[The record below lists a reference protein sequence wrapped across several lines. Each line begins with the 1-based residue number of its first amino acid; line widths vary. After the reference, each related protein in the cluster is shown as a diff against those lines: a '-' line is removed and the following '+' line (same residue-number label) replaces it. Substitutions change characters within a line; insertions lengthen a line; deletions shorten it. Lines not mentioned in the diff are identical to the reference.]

1 MTVEE
6 LRGFYS
12 GCFHDSI
19 TRSKIVDS
27 EHERALAEKRAD
39 DDISSVVSEMI
50 LKHMLVELPS
60 SLDGTALHDTSPWRR
75 DAKTTQRL
83 WTKRLKEST
92 SFGRNATLPSMPIQT
107 MSDSMDQG
115 YSESIID
122 GPQRTPT
129 TASAPPYRKSF
140 IGQTTSDGAYSDS
153 GTDHLSRT
161 FSDRSSRPPLFSHT
175 RQSLASQFSTDAR
188 EQLQI
193 NLHGNNYST
202 FGRSTM
208 QEEPSQKPDKAM
220 ILRSLMSEMDNEAEE
235 IKSQLDNMR
244 LNNHTNERT
253 VTVNEIYTRF
263 ILPKDGK
270 SKQTGNSISKFR
282 RNLRNL
288 RSSSPDWENPLSIPQ
303 VKRAVDKLRATGDGG
318 RNQVLTRLFIIYTHS
333 L

>member
-19 TRSKIVDS
+19 TRSKIVDN
-27 EHERALAEKRAD
+27 EHERALAGKRAD

-50 LKHMLVELPS
+50 LKHMLVELPG
-60 SLDGTALHDTSPWRR
+60 SLDGTVLHDTSPWRR

-92 SFGRNATLPSMPIQT
+92 SFGRNEARPSMPIQT

-115 YSESIID
+115 YGGSITD
-122 GPQRTPT
+122 GPQRTLT

-140 IGQTTSDGAYSDS
+140 MGQTASDGAYSDS
-153 GTDHLSRT
+153 GMGYLSRT

-175 RQSLASQFSTDAR
+175 RQSLASQLSPDGR

-202 FGRSTM
+202 FGRSPM
-208 QEEPSQKPDKAM
+208 REEPSQKPDKAM
-220 ILRSLMSEMDNEAEE
+220 ILSRLMSEMDNEAEE
-235 IKSQLDNMR
+235 IESRLDNTR
-244 LNNHTNERT
+244 LNSHTNERT
-253 VTVNEIYTRF
+253 VTVNEIYTGY

-270 SKQTGNSISKFR
+270 SKQTGHSISKFR

-318 RNQVLTRLFIIYTHS
+318 RNQVLT
-333 L
+333 